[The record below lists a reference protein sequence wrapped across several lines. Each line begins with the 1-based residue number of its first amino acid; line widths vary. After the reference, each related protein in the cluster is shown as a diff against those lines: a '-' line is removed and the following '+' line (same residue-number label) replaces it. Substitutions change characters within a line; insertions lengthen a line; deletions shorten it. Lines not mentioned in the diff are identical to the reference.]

1 MQELNEL
8 SQDMLIRFTQLD
20 YSRELA
26 LMAVTMENNEEIEVG
41 VARYSMNPDG
51 NSCEF
56 ALVVADEWQH
66 KGIGTR
72 LMQALI
78 SSARQQGFS
87 LMEGEILTSNQPM
100 QRLVESLGF
109 TVTASLEEPSIRL
122 ASMYL

>member
-1 MQELNEL
+1 
-8 SQDMLIRFTQLD
+8 
-20 YSRELA
+20 
-26 LMAVTMENNEEIEVG
+26 MENNEEIEVG

>member
-1 MQELNEL
+1 
-8 SQDMLIRFTQLD
+8 
-20 YSRELA
+20 
-26 LMAVTMENNEEIEVG
+26 
-41 VARYSMNPDG
+41 MNPDG
-51 NSCEF
+51 SSCEF

-72 LMQALI
+72 LMNALI

-109 TVTASLEEPSIRL
+109 TVTVSLEEPSIRL
-122 ASMYL
+122 ASMHL